1 MTGQALSRLTL
12 TALVLVAITGCR
24 DEQKIKADQDALV
37 RTSLENLITVKGG
50 EFQMGDFGR
59 LIDEHLPFNPDQDTP
74 LHSVTLSDF
83 RIGKYRVTWGE
94 FNRWLSIQGRGKT
107 EYYQQT
113 MDDKDPDFQSDKI
126 LFGDNYPASVSWQDA
141 RDYCQWL
148 GKNTHRH
155 MDLPTEAQWEYAA
168 RSRGRLFI
176 FANADNKNYVWND
189 KNRNYASSSKKKPV
203 GSFPA
208 NPLGL
213 YDMMGNGA
221 DWVKDWYAADYY
233 LHSPEKDPQG
243 PESGKKKSVRGSTGS
258 GHTLSIER
266 SSLKPDS
273 EWGSEFRCVENSP
286 LSN

>member
-1 MTGQALSRLTL
+1 MIGQTLSRLTL
-12 TALVLVAITGCR
+12 TALVLVAITGCH
-24 DEQKIKADQDALV
+24 DEQKIKTDQDMLV
-37 RTSLENLITVKGG
+37 RTSLDNLITVKGG

-59 LIDEHLPFNPDQDTP
+59 LVDEHLPFNPDQDTP

-94 FNRWLSIQGRGKT
+94 FNRWLVIQGRDKNTIYQTISQGK
-107 EYYQQT
+107 YFSKQ
-113 MDDKDPDFQSDKI
+113 DKEA
-126 LFGDNYPASVSWQDA
+126 LGETYPATASWQDA
-141 RDYCQWL
+141 RNYCQWL
-148 GKNTHRH
+148 GKNSYRKI
-155 MDLPTEAQWEYAA
+155 DLPTEAQWEYAA
-168 RSRGRLFI
+168 RSRGELFI

-221 DWVKDWYAADYY
+221 DWIKDWYAADYY

-243 PESGKKKSVRGSTGS
+243 PESGEKKSVRGRTGS

-266 SSLKPDS
+266 NNLKPDN

-286 LSN
+286 LK

>member
-1 MTGQALSRLTL
+1 MTGQTFSRLIL

-50 EFQMGDFGR
+50 EFLMGDFGP
-59 LIDEHLPFNPDQDTP
+59 LVDEHLPFNPDQDTP

-94 FNRWLSIQGRGKT
+94 FNRWLSIQGKGKT

-126 LFGDNYPASVSWQDA
+126 RFGDNYPASVTWQDA

-148 GKNTHRH
+148 GKNSHRN

-168 RSRGRLFI
+168 RSRGQLFI

-233 LHSPEKDPQG
+233 FHSPEKDPQG
-243 PESGKKKSVRGSTGS
+243 PESGEKKVRRGDSGS

-273 EWGSEFRCVENSP
+273 RYGSEFRCVENSP
-286 LSN
+286 LK

>member
-1 MTGQALSRLTL
+1 MTGQTLSRLTL
-12 TALVLVAITGCR
+12 TALALVAITGCR

-50 EFQMGDFGR
+50 EFQMGDFGS

-126 LFGDNYPASVSWQDA
+126 RFGDNYPASVTWQDA

-148 GKNTHRH
+148 GKNSHRN

-168 RSRGRLFI
+168 RSRGQLFI
-176 FANADNKNYVWND
+176 FANADNNNYVWND

-243 PESGKKKSVRGSTGS
+243 PESGEKKARRGDSGS

-266 SSLKPDS
+266 SSLKPDN

-286 LSN
+286 LK

>member
-1 MTGQALSRLTL
+1 MTGQTLSRLTL

-24 DEQKIKADQDALV
+24 DEQKTKADQDALV

-59 LIDEHLPFNPDQDTP
+59 LVDEHLPFNPDQDTP

-94 FNRWLSIQGRGKT
+94 FNRWLTIQGRDKNAIYQTISQGKYFSK
-107 EYYQQT
+107 E
-113 MDDKDPDFQSDKI
+113 DKAA
-126 LFGDNYPASVSWQDA
+126 LGETYPATASWQDA
-141 RDYCQWL
+141 RNYCQWL
-148 GKNTHRH
+148 GKTSGRS

-168 RSRGRLFI
+168 RSRGKLFI

-221 DWVKDWYAADYY
+221 DWIKDWYAADFY
-233 LHSPEKDPQG
+233 LHSREKDPQG
-243 PESGKKKSVRGSTGS
+243 PESGEKKSVRGRTGA

-266 SSLKPDS
+266 NSLKPDN
-273 EWGSEFRCVENSP
+273 EWGSEFRCVENAP
-286 LSN
+286 LK

>member
-1 MTGQALSRLTL
+1 MTGQILSHLTL
-12 TALVLVAITGCR
+12 ITLVLVAITGCR
-24 DEQKIKADQDALV
+24 DEQNIKADSDALV
-37 RTSLENLITVKGG
+37 RTSLENLVTVKGG
-50 EFQMGDFGR
+50 SFQMGDFGR
-59 LIDEHLPFNPDQDTP
+59 LVDEHLPFNPDQDTP

-94 FNRWLSIQGRGKT
+94 FNRWLVIQGRDKNTIYQTISQGK
-107 EYYQQT
+107 YFSKQ
-113 MDDKDPDFQSDKI
+113 DKEA
-126 LFGDNYPASVSWQDA
+126 LGETYPATASWQDA

-148 GKNTHRH
+148 GKNTHRN

-286 LSN
+286 LK